1 MSPEKDANF
10 VSMIN
15 SLKEDLSSLV
25 VSHIELAQAE
35 AKESLGRVAKSSGL
49 FITSIAMANLAIAF
63 VFLAFAYYL
72 NALGFEMWVS
82 ILFVVA
88 GLTLGSILF
97 GVLAKRQIS
106 KITIGSKT
114 VKSVTNTVQTISSI
128 RPGSK

>member
-72 NALGFEMWVS
+72 NTLGFEMWVS
-82 ILFVVA
+82 FLFVVA
-88 GLTLGSILF
+88 GLTLGSIIF

>member
-25 VSHIELAQAE
+25 ISHIELAQAE

-49 FITSIAMANLAIAF
+49 FITSIAMVNLAIAF

-72 NALGFEMWVS
+72 NTLGFEMWVS
-82 ILFVVA
+82 FLFVVA
-88 GLTLGSILF
+88 GLTLGSIIF

>member
-25 VSHIELAQAE
+25 ISHIELAQAE

-72 NALGFEMWVS
+72 NTLGFEMWVS
-82 ILFVVA
+82 FLFVVA
-88 GLTLGSILF
+88 GLTLGSIIF

>member
-25 VSHIELAQAE
+25 ISHIELAQAE

-49 FITSIAMANLAIAF
+49 FITSIAMVNLAIAF

-72 NALGFEMWVS
+72 NTLGFEMWVS
-82 ILFVVA
+82 FLFVVA